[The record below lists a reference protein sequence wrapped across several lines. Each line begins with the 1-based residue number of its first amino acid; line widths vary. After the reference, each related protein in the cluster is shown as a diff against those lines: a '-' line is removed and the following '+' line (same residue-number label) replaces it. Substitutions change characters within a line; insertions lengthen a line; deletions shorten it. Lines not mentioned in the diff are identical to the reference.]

1 MKKSTKIM
9 HFKIKITL
17 NGKKYELQLKKH
29 ITIQQIINLLYGK
42 NKNIVLEHNKK
53 IATKN
58 KWNQIFIKPEDTIEI
73 LTIVGGG

>member
-1 MKKSTKIM
+1 M

-17 NGKKYELQLKKH
+17 NGRKYELQLKKH
-29 ITIQQIINLLYGK
+29 ITIQQIINLLYSK
-42 NKNIVLEHNKK
+42 NNNNIVLEYNKK

-58 KWNQIFIKPEDTIEI
+58 KWNQIFIKPEDSIEI

>member
-1 MKKSTKIM
+1 M

-17 NGKKYELQLKKH
+17 NGRKYELQLKKH
-29 ITIQQIINLLYGK
+29 ITIQQIINLLYSK
-42 NKNIVLEHNKK
+42 NNNIVLEYNKK

-58 KWNQIFIKPEDTIEI
+58 KWNKIFIKPDDSIEI